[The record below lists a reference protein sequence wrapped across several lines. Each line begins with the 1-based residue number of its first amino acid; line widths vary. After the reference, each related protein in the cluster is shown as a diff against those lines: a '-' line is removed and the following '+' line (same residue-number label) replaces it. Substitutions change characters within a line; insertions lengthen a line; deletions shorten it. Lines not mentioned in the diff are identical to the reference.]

1 MSEKIQADMAEPE
14 NILTID
20 SPSVHTHM
28 PKFSIYENETSSE
41 LKDRLTSYRELTSP
55 TQRDWRDFPTVHHP
69 KGNKPT
75 FIPSEWHG
83 RGWTKRH
90 SDGSD

>member
-1 MSEKIQADMAEPE
+1 MSEKIQTDLAEQE
-14 NILTID
+14 NKLTIA
-20 SPSVHTHM
+20 SPSVHALT
-28 PKFSIYENETSSE
+28 PKFSIYENETLLE
-41 LKDRLTSYRELTSP
+41 LKDRLASYRELTSP

-69 KGNKPT
+69 NGYKPT

-83 RGWTKRH
+83 RGWTKRR

>member
-1 MSEKIQADMAEPE
+1 MSDKIQTDSAESE
-14 NILTID
+14 NILIID
-20 SPSVHTHM
+20 SPSVHAHT
-28 PKFSIYENETSSE
+28 PKFSIYENETSKE
-41 LKDRLTSYRELTSP
+41 LKERLASYRENTGP

-69 KGNKPT
+69 KGYIPT

-90 SDGSD
+90 YDGSD